1 MQSQKTHHILVYVC
15 FLHFEDLIVFLWDD
29 ITGLADILSRL
40 RNESIVELEGTE
52 ESLPARL
59 DLGAVNIPT
68 AVLEKLHCVMVN
80 TLSWDARQMDA
91 EEALRLLPNAKVAP
105 IDLCPGLLYE
115 DGPEELL
122 LGRAT
127 EGRLMRMRVDW
138 DVVIDHD
145 RRSQA
150 IEEELDS
157 VYTRLVDLFRDQNLL
172 DSFRLPGQLVQVR
185 QDIVMGNFTL
195 LEIIN

>member
-40 RNESIVELEGTE
+40 RNESIVELKSTE

-68 AVLEKLHCVMVN
+68 AVLEKLHRVMVN
-80 TLSWDARQMDA
+80 TLSWNARQMDA

-105 IDLCPGLLYE
+105 IDLCPGLLDE

-122 LGRAT
+122 RRAT

-157 VYTRLVDLFRDQNLL
+157 IYTRLVDLFGDQNLL
-172 DSFRLPGQLVQVR
+172 DSLRLPG
-185 QDIVMGNFTL
+185 
-195 LEIIN
+195 

>member
-1 MQSQKTHHILVYVC
+1 
-15 FLHFEDLIVFLWDD
+15 
-29 ITGLADILSRL
+29 
-40 RNESIVELEGTE
+40 
-52 ESLPARL
+52 
-59 DLGAVNIPT
+59 
-68 AVLEKLHCVMVN
+68 
-80 TLSWDARQMDA
+80 
-91 EEALRLLPNAKVAP
+91 
-105 IDLCPGLLYE
+105 
-115 DGPEELL
+115 
-122 LGRAT
+122 
-127 EGRLMRMRVDW
+127 MRMRVDW

-172 DSFRLPGQLVQVR
+172 DSFQLPGQLVQVR

>member
-1 MQSQKTHHILVYVC
+1 MC

-40 RNESIVELEGTE
+40 RNESIVELESTE

-59 DLGAVNIPT
+59 DLGAVNIPA

-80 TLSWDARQMDA
+80 TLSWYARQMDA
-91 EEALRLLPNAKVAP
+91 EEALRLLPNAEVAP
-105 IDLCPGLLYE
+105 IDLRPGLLYE

-122 LGRAT
+122 LRRAT

-172 DSFRLPGQLVQVR
+172 DSFWLPGQLVQVR